1 MSAEVKELVDIAK
14 EIKQHFIGNPL
25 VTHNPQGIQR
35 TQDGHIIY
43 RIHPSM
49 GQIFTKNGV
58 YNIACNKIYVQ
69 NAGNTIVY
77 LFGGFSFMPGDK
89 LFLGAENDFAQTE
102 GQLQIEFGDV
112 SLDPLNIN
120 PINRFEIIKFSTNH
134 PSLSFLPANGKI
146 TNPS

>member
-1 MSAEVKELVDIAK
+1 MSEIKELLEIGK
-14 EIKQHFIGNPL
+14 EFKKHFIGEAL
-25 VTHNPQGIQR
+25 ETHNPQGIQR

-49 GQIFTKNGV
+49 GGIFVKNGV
-58 YNIACNKIYVQ
+58 YNILCNKIYIQ

-89 LFLGAENDFAQTE
+89 MFLGAENDYAQTE
-102 GQLQIEFGDV
+102 GQLQYDFGEV
-112 SLDPLNIN
+112 SLDPLNTT
-120 PINRFEIIKFSTNH
+120 PINRLEIIKFSTNH
-134 PSLSFLPANGKI
+134 PSLSFLASQGKI